1 MAIQVNLNIPA
12 INSHRN
18 LLINS
23 TEQAKLMDR
32 LSSGL
37 KINRS
42 ADEPAALVISKGLKS
57 KTAGLEQAANNSE
70 AGVSLV

>member
-1 MAIQVNLNIPA
+1 M
-12 INSHRN
+12 
-18 LLINS
+18 INS

-42 ADEPAALVISKGLKS
+42 DDEPAALVISKGLRS

-70 AGVSLV
+70 AGIPIV

>member
-1 MAIQVNLNIPA
+1 MAIQVNLNILA

-42 ADEPAALVISKGLKS
+42 ADEPAALVISKGLRL